1 MAKTAGHEKKI
12 LTDMFILK
20 ISFSLLYKYSLNK
33 YLLMARTTGHEN
45 NVLSFFCFFLNDD

>member
-33 YLLMARTTGHEN
+33 YVLMARTTSHEN
-45 NVLSFFCFFLNDD
+45 NVLRVFLCFFFKR